1 MQKRQ
6 LFDRCTAFSYA
17 QHFFPPL
24 LSFLFQLLL
33 CHSFTSI
40 DIWRLIHLLLL
51 PSPRHGPNMMKGL
64 FKTKRAPPVQ
74 GQQQRERPP
83 SPLHLP
89 EILERIVSFIDTPTD
104 NLAVLQVCRDWHR
117 MFHHL
122 FVREVVVDYGLKQ
135 QRGILSSFSSKAST
149 AALENLPTAGRL
161 RWYDGFGRYYGLYD
175 VDPHQERR
183 WQALVH
189 ALQRSH
195 ELYQKRQK
203 QPSNRQ
209 LLLKDGSP
217 LRHLEISGG
226 QGLRDGFPMLL
237 PFLESLTRLCLQWGG
252 PDASISMSDVF
263 RSSPLLETVS
273 LTARGFVLVTGLES
287 IPARTPLRLRSLSLR
302 RADLLQWH
310 LENLLSATPKLEVLR
325 LIDMRTNNTAST
337 QYSLSRLVQSLQDR
351 SIRLSTF
358 HVHPTAFHDGV
369 LDLELSDVMYELDPT
384 LTGWSFWGG
393 DLTDKILSSLRNLHN
408 VVTTLELHDIDVSA
422 TGPNCRLHQY
432 LCESPHLLH
441 LRAPRTAIMV
451 EALDVH
457 ARSYIIQKG
466 YMEVDEKDK
475 DKVNSYREWN
485 QFRTACNHG
494 QTQVWICRKL
504 RTLHCSIYSRTEPE
518 FKSPA
523 RSRIVFGYLSR
534 ICPNL
539 QDLQISMPTQQ
550 SVNGTIVYPKLDLRL
565 EGGLCLLTRMKH
577 LWILRLES
585 RERKTSCRPKDL
597 GWILSGESQKEMKE
611 SKQQW
616 ALRSATVEG
625 WTDWLKDEET
635 DDNHWRNAFTTVRW
649 ESKDSPVDIDE
660 PWLKED
666 LKTMGLL
673 LDVKLLLDEMDCPN
687 DGVEYRCWPELR
699 HISLNSPDESIL
711 SPEKEFRRLFP
722 SRFDFIRPIR

>member
-1 MQKRQ
+1 
-6 LFDRCTAFSYA
+6 
-17 QHFFPPL
+17 
-24 LSFLFQLLL
+24 
-33 CHSFTSI
+33 
-40 DIWRLIHLLLL
+40 
-51 PSPRHGPNMMKGL
+51 MKGL
-64 FKTKRAPPVQ
+64 FKTKRAPPHRE
-74 GQQQRERPP
+74 QQQQQQQERPR
-83 SPLHLP
+83 SPLLIP

-104 NLAVLQVCRDWHR
+104 NLVVLQVCREWHR
-117 MFHHL
+117 MFHQL
-122 FVREVVVDYGLKQ
+122 FVREVVVDYRLEQQQGL
-135 QRGILSSFSSKAST
+135 LSSFSSKAST
-149 AALENLPTAGRL
+149 TALENLPTAGRL
-161 RWYDGFGRYYGLYD
+161 RWYDGFGRYYGLHD

-183 WQALVH
+183 WQALVD

-195 ELYQKRQK
+195 ELYQRRQK
-203 QPSNRQ
+203 QPSNSR

-237 PFLESLTRLCLQWGG
+237 PFLGSLTRLCLQWGG

-287 IPARTPLRLRSLSLR
+287 IPATAPLRLRSLSLR

-310 LENLLSATPKLEVLR
+310 LENLLSAAPKLETLR
-325 LIDMRTNNTAST
+325 LVDMRTNNTAST
-337 QYSLSRLVQSLQDR
+337 QYRLSRLVQSLQDR

-408 VVTTLELHDIDVSA
+408 VVTTLEIHDIDLSV

-441 LRAPRTAIMV
+441 LRAAKTAIMV
-451 EALDVH
+451 EALDLH
-457 ARSYIIQKG
+457 ARSHIIHKG
-466 YMEVDEKDK
+466 YLEVDEKDK
-475 DKVNSYREWN
+475 DKERRNREWS
-485 QFRTACNHG
+485 QSRASCNHG
-494 QTQVWICRKL
+494 QTQVWMCRKL
-504 RTLHCSIYSRTEPE
+504 RTLHCSIYSQTEPE
-518 FKSPA
+518 FTSPA

-539 QDLQISMPTQQ
+539 QDLQISMPPQPPHRAYQT
-550 SVNGTIVYPKLDLRL
+550 VVYPKLDLRL

-577 LWILRLES
+577 LRILRLES
-585 RERKTSCRPKDL
+585 LERKSSCRPKDL
-597 GWILSGESQKEMKE
+597 SWILSWESQTER
-611 SKQQW
+611 KQQR

-625 WTDWLKDEET
+625 WTDWLKTEEA
-635 DDNHWRNAFTTVRW
+635 DDKNWGDAFTTVRW
-649 ESKDSPVDIDE
+649 KPKNDPVDVDE

-673 LDVKLLLDEMDCPN
+673 LDVKLLLDEMDCPD

-699 HISLNSPDESIL
+699 HISLNSPGESVL
-711 SPEKEFRRLFP
+711 SPKREFQRLFP
-722 SRFDFIRPIR
+722 SRFGFIRPIR